1 MPDHK
6 KIIVI
11 LGQTASGKSDLAV
24 KIAKKFKGEIISAD
38 SRQVYKGMDL
48 GTGKITKKE
57 MKGVLHYLL
66 DVASPKTRFTV
77 AQYKK
82 LGLAAIK
89 KIQKKNK
96 VTILCGGSGFYIQ
109 ALIDG
114 VLLPKVK
121 PDLKLRKNLGKK
133 SNLELFKMLKKLD
146 PKRAKNIDKNNP
158 RRLIR
163 ALEIVLKTKRPVP
176 IFQKNPLPYPVL
188 FLGIKKNEKGLKK
201 LIEKRLLKRLKN
213 GMVAEVKNLRK
224 SGVGWKKLED
234 FGLEYRWISMYLQ
247 NTISYKETVEGL
259 KKDIERYAKRQLT
272 WFKKDRRIVWLKNA
286 KQAERLTNEFL
297 NK

>member
-247 NTISYKETVEGL
+247 NKISYKETVEGL